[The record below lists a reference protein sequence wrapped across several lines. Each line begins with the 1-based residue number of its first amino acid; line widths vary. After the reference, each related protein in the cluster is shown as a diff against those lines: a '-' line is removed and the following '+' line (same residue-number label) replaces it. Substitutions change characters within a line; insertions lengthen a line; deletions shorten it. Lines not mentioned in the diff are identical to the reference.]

1 MSDNEHDLAPV
12 KLLYSV
18 NPYLWLGY
26 CGRSALSINFF
37 KENIMGMRV
46 GGSSAGWSGYQT
58 NTSVS
63 GWQQRQQGMKDLFSS
78 LQSGNLASAQKAFA
92 GVQNNAGS
100 GNSALTKVGD
110 ALQAGDLAGAQQAAK
125 AMHAGRGGH
134 HHARAAAQTSDSTSS
149 TTTGATAEAS
159 SADTA
164 FNTFITNLEAALT
177 QQGQTTAGANGQ
189 GSFLLNM
196 PPPPPPAMAST
207 GVSSPATTQ
216 AFLDSRSTTPSN
228 AQLEASLESLIQQM
242 SDTPGVTTDA
252 STASSGNV
260 SVNSNLQSSFANLIG
275 AMGGQSATAS
285 VSNFLQGLNNKLKS
299 MDAAASTINTT
310 A

>member
-1 MSDNEHDLAPV
+1 
-12 KLLYSV
+12 
-18 NPYLWLGY
+18 
-26 CGRSALSINFF
+26 
-37 KENIMGMRV
+37 MGMRV
-46 GGSSAGWSGYQT
+46 GGSNAGWSGYQT
-58 NTSVS
+58 NASVN

-78 LQSGNLASAQKAFA
+78 LQAGNLASAQKAFA

-134 HHARAAAQTSDSTSS
+134 HHARTAAQEADSTSS

-164 FNTFITNLEAALT
+164 FNTFITNLEAALA
-177 QQGQTTAGANGQ
+177 QQGQTATGANGQ

-196 PPPPPPAMAST
+196 PPPPPTMAST
-207 GVSSPATTQ
+207 DATSPATTTQ
-216 AFLDSRSTTPSN
+216 AFLDSRTPAAPSN

-242 SDTPGVTTDA
+242 S
-252 STASSGNV
+252 SSGSATPDATTATSGSA
-260 SVNSNLQSSFANLIG
+260 SVNGNLQSSFANLIG

-285 VSNFLQGLNNKLKS
+285 VTNFLQGLGNKLKS
-299 MDAAASTINTT
+299 MDAAAGSTVNIN